1 MVMAKISDR
10 CTSSDIPLDEED
22 WKLLAD
28 LFEKLNLEDLQQI
41 EVISTSLVAARLE
54 TWEESSWAI
63 GTMTDMAKY

>member
-1 MVMAKISDR
+1 MAKISDR